1 MPKGQGKG
9 DHKGKQK
16 GEGKGK
22 GKAKPA
28 FEPPPWSSTGGAP
41 ATSATTTSTQS
52 TPPSAQTK
60 AEAKLQEI
68 ATVLKKKDDP
78 ELQTLAQEVSQLHSK
93 NTTSTLH
100 KAVKKHGDAKGH
112 LHAARQAR
120 ANLHTSWRQYLD
132 AAVETWKTY
141 IEEFEKEDKRL
152 EEQVDQATQG
162 LTSAQEFLDD
172 AKHAATAEELEE
184 QSMDLDDAVE
194 VLDRTARSGPDLREG
209 LIGMKDSLEKLQA
222 KTEEMV
228 EANEA
233 GNKRPRLEENTGKSR
248 AMEPFGGAGR

>member
-28 FEPPPWSSTGGAP
+28 FE
-41 ATSATTTSTQS
+41 
-52 TPPSAQTK
+52 
-60 AEAKLQEI
+60 
-68 ATVLKKKDDP
+68 
-78 ELQTLAQEVSQLHSK
+78 
-93 NTTSTLH
+93 
-100 KAVKKHGDAKGH
+100 
-112 LHAARQAR
+112 
-120 ANLHTSWRQYLD
+120 
-132 AAVETWKTY
+132 
-141 IEEFEKEDKRL
+141 F
-152 EEQVDQATQG
+152 
-162 LTSAQEFLDD
+162 
-172 AKHAATAEELEE
+172 
-184 QSMDLDDAVE
+184 
-194 VLDRTARSGPDLREG
+194 PDLREG
-209 LIGMKDSLEKLQA
+209 LNGMKDSLEKLQA